1 MPRPL
6 QQQLDR
12 AAKKPATFVP
22 LKLNLRGMRLTDN
35 QAMALVE
42 AIDQV
47 PIVRK
52 LDLSNNNLTS
62 TGVQAVL
69 DLVQRQVT
77 QAFRAIS
84 ADGEETRGN
93 SRGGVTM
100 PGGCCLVGVEITGN
114 KTSSQVGVGNA
125 SEGRPRL
132 PL

>member
-62 TGVQAVL
+62 TAAYFYAHL
-69 DLVQRQVT
+69 
-77 QAFRAIS
+77 I
-84 ADGEETRGN
+84 
-93 SRGGVTM
+93 
-100 PGGCCLVGVEITGN
+100 
-114 KTSSQVGVGNA
+114 
-125 SEGRPRL
+125 
-132 PL
+132 